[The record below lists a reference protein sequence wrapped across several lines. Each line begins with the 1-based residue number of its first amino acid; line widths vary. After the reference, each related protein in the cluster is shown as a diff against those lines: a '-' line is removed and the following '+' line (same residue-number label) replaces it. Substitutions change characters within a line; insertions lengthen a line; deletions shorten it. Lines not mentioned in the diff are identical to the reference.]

1 MGLSRNFRAIML
13 AATIGALALSGT
25 AQADDPKDPSMRSAA
40 ARARD
45 HELTRRLNVEQA
57 AMVRE
62 RDARYAQGWRA
73 YDRNNGASRDAYARS
88 DANADYAAANDQYQR
103 ELARWRRDVSACR
116 AGDYSAC
123 AH

>member
-1 MGLSRNFRAIML
+1 ML
-13 AATIGALALSGT
+13 VATIGMLAVSSV
-25 AQADDPKDPSMRSAA
+25 ARADDPKDPSMRSAA

-45 HELTRRLNVEQA
+45 HELTRRLNQQQA

-73 YDRNNGASRDAYARS
+73 YDRSGS
-88 DANADYAAANDQYQR
+88 NADYADANAQYER

-116 AGDYSAC
+116 SGDYSAC